1 MREEQADVKMLLVFL
16 LRGLL
21 VALPLGALAAAAAF
35 YLSGRL
41 SPTFEAAA
49 TILATRA
56 ANTASTTATSL
67 SAPPIEASAYS
78 EIALTRPVLEDA
90 LARLGQRGLDAEAF
104 ERFRDAVVVSVGGER
119 DALSNL
125 ITVSVAAGAAPA
137 SARRANAVAAAL
149 VDWDYQRASRN
160 VGQRID
166 TLEAQIRS
174 LDESIES
181 LRLMGA
187 VASPLEI
194 ENRVSLRAQQQE
206 ELSYA
211 RALLDSAAGLL
222 TVVEPATP
230 SATPVAP
237 RPLLNAALAAV
248 FVVFAVYGTLLL
260 RSALDSRL
268 RDVAAVKEAAGLP
281 VLAEFPDTRNA
292 HLLREAADYF
302 QAQLLL
308 SSATPG
314 PRVILV
320 TSAKSGE
327 GKTTVA
333 LHLAESLTRHGHRT
347 LLVDADLRQPAIA
360 KRYNVPENQGSLLH
374 HLFDPAQYGPTH
386 LKVAG
391 STLDLIPSFKPT
403 ATPLLGRNLP
413 ACLDIW
419 KETYDVIVLD
429 SAPLLPVADTFTI
442 APFCTHTVLIGNLK
456 RSDRRSFR
464 TAAERLTLMGVP
476 IVGTVVTRV
485 RERSLHSREY
495 RRYIRAGVSG

>member
-1 MREEQADVKMLLVFL
+1 MRDEQADAKLLLKFL

-21 VALPLGALAAAAAF
+21 LALPLGALAAVGAY
-35 YLSGRL
+35 YLSERL
-41 SPTFEAAA
+41 PLTFEAAA
-49 TILATRA
+49 TILATRE

-90 LARLGQRGLDAEAF
+90 LARLGVRGLNAEAL
-104 ERFRDAVVVSVGGER
+104 EDFRESVAVSVGGER

-125 ITVSVAAGAAPA
+125 ITVSVQAPTAAA
-137 SARRANAVAAAL
+137 SARRTNAVAQAL
-149 VDWDYQRASRN
+149 VAWDYRRASQN

-187 VASPLEI
+187 VASPAEI

-230 SATPVAP
+230 PPTSVAP
-237 RPLLNAALAAV
+237 RPVFNAALAAV
-248 FVVFAVYGTLLL
+248 FVVFLVYGVSLL
-260 RSALDSRL
+260 RSALDTRL
-268 RDVAAVKEAAGLP
+268 RDVAAIKEVADLP

-302 QAQLLL
+302 QTQLLL
-308 SSATPG
+308 STATPG
-314 PRVILV
+314 KRVILI
-320 TSAKSGE
+320 TSPKSGE

-360 KRYNVPENQGSLLH
+360 KRYRVPENQGSLLH
-374 HLFDPAQYGPTH
+374 YLFDPEQYGPTR
-386 LKVAG
+386 LTVSG
-391 STLDLIPSFKPT
+391 SRLDLIPSFKPT

-413 ACLDIW
+413 ACLELW
-419 KETYDVIVLD
+419 KRDYDVIVLD

-442 APFCTHTVLIGNLK
+442 APLCTHTVLVGNLK

-476 IVGTVVTRV
+476 LVGTVVTRV

-495 RRYIRAGVSG
+495 RRYLRAGTGG